1 MLQPRSTF
9 LVAASAFALNT
20 AMADAQAVTQLHI
33 GTPLTDE
40 VTPLLYAE
48 SSGLLQKQGLNVL
61 HDKVG
66 SGNAVAAGIIGG
78 AYEIGLGSSVPVITG
93 HAKGV
98 PLVFC
103 AAAGIYQAPEQ
114 NTPLIVRADAPFRTA
129 ADLNGKVLAVSAI
142 GDLYWMIVKNWIG
155 KNGGDVASLKFVEM
169 PASAVPAALDA
180 GRVDGA
186 GLVGPALS
194 QAMGSGK
201 VRVLAYLDR
210 AIADRFIL
218 TGWFCTTD
226 YAAKN
231 RPTLDKFRSAI
242 RDASI
247 YANAHHAETIDI
259 LAKFSGMDPAV
270 IASGRRA
277 TYATVLDPKLIQ
289 PMIDLC
295 AKNKVI
301 PEAFDAREIMDPALR

>member
-1 MLQPRSTF
+1 MLKRRTFLAAGSTF
-9 LVAASAFALNT
+9 ALSAAVAEAQT
-20 AMADAQAVTQLHI
+20 ATPVHI

-48 SSGLLQKQGLNVL
+48 SSGLFQKQGLNII

-78 AYEIGLGSSVPVITG
+78 AYQIGLGSSIPVITG

-103 AAAGIYQAPEQ
+103 AAAGMYEAPEQ
-114 NTPLIVRADAPFRTA
+114 NTPLIVRADATFRTA

-142 GDLYWMIVKNWIG
+142 GDLYWMIVKNWVD
-155 KNGGDVASLKFVEM
+155 KNGGDAASLKFVEM

-180 GRVDGA
+180 GRVDAA

-194 QAMGSGK
+194 GAMSSGK

-226 YAAKN
+226 YALKN
-231 RPTLDKFRSAI
+231 RPTLDKFRRVI
-242 RDASI
+242 RDASV
-247 YANAHHAETIDI
+247 YSNAHHRETIDI

-277 TYATVLDPKLIQ
+277 TYATVLDPKIIQ

-295 AKNKVI
+295 AKFKVI